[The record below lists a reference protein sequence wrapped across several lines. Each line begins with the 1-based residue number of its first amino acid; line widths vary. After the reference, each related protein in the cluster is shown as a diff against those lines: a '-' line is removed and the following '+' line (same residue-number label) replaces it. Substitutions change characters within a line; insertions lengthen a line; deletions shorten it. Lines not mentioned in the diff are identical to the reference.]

1 MKNYSIATSRKY
13 MPYTVKE
20 DKMLRDGATSLP
32 GRTPKAVYQRR
43 RELGLVK
50 PSKWTPDEI
59 ELAKRNIVPSGR
71 TKAAL
76 RCLRNKLGL
85 TKAVGEAANGQTFH
99 EAHFR
104 HRRTVCTY
112 RQHPFQEWH
121 DRQGNCRTDWQE
133 PFDSPD
139 GIGSFRCSPYE
150 IIFDF
155 PIEGGSGASRV
166 PIF

>member
-20 DKMLRDGATSLP
+20 DKMLKDGATSLP

-50 PSKWTPDEI
+50 PAKWTPDEI

-85 TKAVGEAANGQTFH
+85 TKAVGEAANGQM
-99 EAHFR
+99 ELKLAPISAHSTKHISDIVGQFV
-104 HRRTVCTY
+104 RTV
-112 RQHPFQEWH
+112 
-121 DRQGNCRTDWQE
+121 
-133 PFDSPD
+133 
-139 GIGSFRCSPYE
+139 GILSKSGMTAKE
-150 IIFDF
+150 IAEQTGKSLSTVQMALDL
-155 PIEGGSGASRV
+155 SAALRMK
-166 PIF
+166 